1 VVMSPFIIGRLKS
14 VWGDDA
20 LEFKPERF
28 IDAETGEPLV
38 VSPFKFFT
46 FHAGPRVC
54 PGKHL
59 AMLQLKLTIAT
70 LLSRY
75 HLDVLP
81 NDGSFKFSTMLTV
94 ENPVMARIQRAPA
107 TATN

>member
-1 VVMSPFIIGRLKS
+1 
-14 VWGDDA
+14 
-20 LEFKPERF
+20 
-28 IDAETGEPLV
+28 
-38 VSPFKFFT
+38 
-46 FHAGPRVC
+46 
-54 PGKHL
+54 
-59 AMLQLKLTIAT
+59 MLQLKLTIAT

-94 ENPVMARIQRAPA
+94 ENPVMARIHRAPA